1 METVIVFLIVG
12 AAVAYAGLRLLPAS
26 LKRGLARRL
35 GASETRAQQIGNAGA
50 CGTCSSCKTCA
61 TPAEKSGRPLHLQK

>member
-1 METVIVFLIVG
+1 METVIVLLIVG
-12 AAVAYAGLRLLPAS
+12 AAVAYAAWRLLPAS

-50 CGTCSSCKTCA
+50 CGSCSSCKACA
-61 TPAEKSGRPLHLQK
+61 TPAEKSGQSLRLQK